1 MPSAIL
7 SQALRMFA
15 SSITLTLIL
24 FSLADSAFGQTAV
37 TSSAK
42 LASKKASQIP
52 TKPSPQHPNEGG
64 VAALEAD
71 QQRQVGKIFYADG
84 HVDVRYQN
92 YRIRADHA
100 EYNSETG
107 VVTANGNVQL
117 DYLTQHV
124 EADDVRWELRTGHGL
139 FHHVRATFAVQR

>member
-1 MPSAIL
+1 M
-7 SQALRMFA
+7 
-15 SSITLTLIL
+15 SSSKKT
-24 FSLADSAFGQTAV
+24 SQTA
-37 TSSAK
+37 
-42 LASKKASQIP
+42 
-52 TKPSPQHPNEGG
+52 TKPPVQRPAQGG
-64 VAALEAD
+64 IATLEAD

-107 VVTANGNVQL
+107 VVNAKGNVQL

-124 EADDVRWELRTGHGL
+124 ESDDLRY
-139 FHHVRATFAVQR
+139 